1 MNADRTITG
10 DWYPGRVPENVSVHD
25 DAYLESSYSFERFR
39 STRAGAVEI
48 GRGSSIYQGVMFEL
62 GEQGR
67 VTIGQFSLM
76 NGARIICDSEI
87 TIGDY
92 CLISWNVVL
101 MDTHRVPQDPAARRQ
116 CLEQAALRRPRRVI
130 ASAESRP
137 IRIGTNVWI
146 GFDCCLLPGAT
157 IGDGSVVGARSVVV
171 DSVPPFTIAVGNP
184 ARVIRKLEP
193 HEIKQHD
200 PARNQ

>member
-1 MNADRTITG
+1 MNPDRTISG
-10 DWYPGRVPENVSVHD
+10 DWFQGRVPENVIVHD
-25 DAYLESSYSFERFR
+25 DAYLESSFSFERCR
-39 STRAGAVEI
+39 SKRPDAIEI
-48 GRGSSIYQGVMFEL
+48 GRGSSIYQWVLFEL

-87 TIGDY
+87 AIGDY

-101 MDTHRVPQDPAARRQ
+101 MDTHRVPQNPAERRQ
-116 CLEQAALRRPRRVI
+116 CLQQAVTHTPRQVI
-130 ASAESRP
+130 ASTESRP
-137 IRIGTNVWI
+137 IHIGSNVWI
-146 GFDCCLLPGAT
+146 GFDCCILPGVT

-200 PARNQ
+200 PARTQ

>member
-1 MNADRTITG
+1 MNPDRTITG
-10 DWYPGRVPENVSVHD
+10 DWFPSRVPENVAVHE

-39 STRAGAVEI
+39 STRPGAVEI

-101 MDTHRVPQDPAARRQ
+101 MDTHRVPHDPVSRRKY
-116 CLEQAALRRPRRVI
+116 LEQAVTRSPRRVV

-137 IRIGTNVWI
+137 IHIGTNVWI
-146 GFDCCLLPGAT
+146 GFDCCILPGAT

-193 HEIKQHD
+193 HEIK
-200 PARNQ
+200 AT